1 MAEHQ
6 EKRKRLGGPAPYHH
20 SRKQLKNINLY
31 NDLISCT
38 YLEAAKRGSLVLD
51 GPISGDDITPPPK
64 AQVQVIPSAV
74 PAHILRESSFSSR
87 PSTPNSSSLS
97 VSTSSPLASPN
108 HTVSRPSTPN
118 NISRPSTPSNSFSR
132 QAISTKYQNSGPI
145 QVSANNN
152 ININISND
160 NEKAQINININ
171 ITRSSTPTP
180 PETQYLNKF

>member
-1 MAEHQ
+1 M
-6 EKRKRLGGPAPYHH
+6 
-20 SRKQLKNINLY
+20 
-31 NDLISCT
+31 ISCT